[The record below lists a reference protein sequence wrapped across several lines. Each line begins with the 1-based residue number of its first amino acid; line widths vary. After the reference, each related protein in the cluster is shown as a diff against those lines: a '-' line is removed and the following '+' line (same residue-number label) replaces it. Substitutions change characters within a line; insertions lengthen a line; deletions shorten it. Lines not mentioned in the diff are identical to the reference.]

1 MALLDNIKLKD
12 LSVKHYELWRKEI
25 NKVSWNG
32 AEPKWDIREWNEEHD
47 KSSKGT
53 TLSDDEAKILL
64 EIFNSVFCYNI
75 LRLISEKG

>member
-1 MALLDNIKLKD
+1 MAKNEELKFEIVQHFGV
-12 LSVKHYELWRKEI
+12 LKERKNGWRKEI

-53 TLSDDEAKILL
+53 TLSDDEAKILF
-64 EIFNSVFCYNI
+64 EIFNSVFC
-75 LRLISEKG
+75 S

>member
-1 MALLDNIKLKD
+1 MAKNEELKFEIVQHFGV
-12 LSVKHYELWRKEI
+12 LKERKNGWRKEI

-53 TLSDDEAKILL
+53 TLSNDEAKILF
-64 EIFNSVFCYNI
+64 EIFNSVFC
-75 LRLISEKG
+75 S